1 MKKLIVKFASI
12 ATLAAAAAI
21 MSVGPAGAQTP
32 EECACYSAC
41 GSQTNSCH
49 AGCGPNG
56 ACHNSCVSQFNACM
70 AACEDD

>member
-1 MKKLIVKFASI
+1 MKKLIMKFASI

-21 MSVGPAGAQTP
+21 MSGGPAGAQTP